1 MKRNTF
7 KSCFFFLSFILI
19 LLTGCNNIVD
29 TTSSQQNDTIK
40 NSEANFANGEV
51 AYITLGNVSL
61 LNHTAARDIFPS
73 NNDLDK
79 TKLTTIKLTGTWAPG
94 TANETNKT
102 LVNNVETWADVPS
115 SISVQT
121 GTWNFTLT
129 AKMNGVDFSGTITN
143 KTIAKE
149 DSPVQ
154 LPFELTATEEDCGGL
169 NITVNITNASDN
181 FAEKVMVTL
190 TDLTGAVVGE
200 NDEVERPISGGSVNF
215 ALNLSYASQK
225 IQAGEYY
232 INFSFKNSDDSL
244 PVLNVLKEKVI
255 IVAGITTTAT
265 KSITIDKV
273 YNIGYDTNDLAN
285 INDYE
290 HANNFT
296 RKTTSV
302 TLPVLSRTGF
312 TFAGWY
318 DNEDFTGDPIT
329 TIDFTNSSNIKSG
342 WTVYAK
348 WTYTIT
354 YEKNDGTTATTLTHL
369 AGVALTAPTQPTR
382 TGYSFGGWFTNSSLA
397 DAYEYTFGS
406 APTTGNFTLYAKW
419 TLETYTIT
427 YNCIGG
433 NTNQTTYTIEDS
445 AFSLDVPSGTDPLNP
460 ALEAESYYFN
470 GWYNNSA
477 YTGTAITEIDP
488 ATTHEDMELYAAQS
502 NNIHVASSTSTP
514 YAGSADNNG
523 LFSSSPVESIAT
535 AVQKI
540 VEYNTPIGW
549 IIVIDDNLTG
559 TQIINNSSLTTSKL
573 ASSTPLQISGAGNTA
588 KVLNGGSLSEGNN
601 RTTLTINTAVP
612 VSITNLEITGG
623 RGTVDSDKYYGGGL
637 YLAANS
643 QVDLGN
649 GVKIYGNTCDFGGG
663 VYVAAGATLCMH
675 GNAIIGDTEKTYIS
689 SITTDSGFSSIST
702 SVSGDY
708 SEWKCANYA
717 VGYDSG
723 ISVHDPGGG
732 GIYNLGTVALGYSS
746 YTDEEHNNVSSLTG
760 GIYNNASNRAG
771 GIFGINSD
779 NNIIVASGNIMYNA
793 SIGSSGWGA
802 GVLQK
807 DGILTLIDGKIN
819 NNYSISYAGGVY
831 LGNGDYSNPAYFYMK
846 GGEMKDN
853 HSFGTAAAVY
863 TNRGFLNMTGGT
875 ISGNKT
881 HSTDS
886 DATGGI
892 YIFGNSSI
900 TGGTIEDNLKND
912 GTTSSAIYAG
922 NADWTLGGSANIPY
936 GGSGDANAIKIYK
949 AVTVSSPVTNNLT
962 LIYYRME
969 PNSDGSTVILQGGN
983 SSDYSK
989 FSLKSEPGTTWTNQ
1003 YTINSSGNAI
1013 PN

>member
-1 MKRNTF
+1 MKALPKEIIIILF
-7 KSCFFFLSFILI
+7 SSC
-19 LLTGCNNIVD
+19 LLLLASCKNLLQKIVPE
-29 TTSSQQNDTIK
+29 NDNKDI
-40 NSEANFANGEV
+40 
-51 AYITLGNVSL
+51 AYISISPT
-61 LNHTAARDIFPS
+61 TALSRNIYPS
-73 NNDLDK
+73 ADDLDK
-79 TKLTTIKLTGTWAPG
+79 TKLTNITLSGIWSPGEASETTKILVDNVATWAS
-94 TANETNKT
+94 
-102 LVNNVETWADVPS
+102 VPS
-115 SISVQT
+115 SIQVQT
-121 GTWNFTLT
+121 GNWKFTLT
-129 AKMNGVDFSGTITN
+129 AKLNGIDFDGTLGTNAEPISIT
-143 KTIAKE
+143 KSDTPTSLDFI
-149 DSPVQ
+149 
-154 LPFELTATEEDCGGL
+154 LTATEQDCGGL
-169 NITVNITNASDN
+169 DITVNITNASN
-181 FAEKVMVTL
+181 NYAQKALVTL
-190 TDLTGAVVGE
+190 TDLSGSVVGE
-200 NDEVERPISGGSVNF
+200 EEELTVSGGSVHF
-215 ALNLSYASQK
+215 VRNLSYASQK
-225 IQAGEYY
+225 IQAGEYF
-232 INFSFKNSDDSL
+232 INFSFKNSDDTL
-244 PVLNVLKEKVI
+244 PVLNVLKERVL

-302 TLPVLSRTGF
+302 TLPELSRTGF

-329 TIDFTNSSNIKSG
+329 TIDFTNPSNIKSG

-354 YEKNDGTTATTLTHL
+354 YEKNDGSTATTQTKL
-369 AGVALTAPTQPTR
+369 AGVALTAPTQPTK
-382 TGYSFGGWFTNSSLA
+382 TGYSFAGWFTDSSLA

-419 TLETYTIT
+419 TLDTYTIT
-427 YNCIGG
+427 YHCIGG
-433 NTNQTTYTIEDS
+433 NTNPTTYTIEDS
-445 AFSLDVPSGTDPLNP
+445 AFSLDVPSGTDPENP

-470 GWYNNSA
+470 GWYTNSA
-477 YTGTAITEIDP
+477 YTGTAKTTIDP
-488 ATTHEDMELYAAQS
+488 ATTHEDIDLYAAQS
-502 NNIHVASSTSTP
+502 NNIHVSSSTSSP
-514 YAGSADNNG
+514 AGSADNDG
-523 LFSSSPVESIAT
+523 LFSSSPVDSIAT

-573 ASSTPLQISGAGNTA
+573 ASSTPLQISGAGATA

-637 YLAANS
+637 YVAANS

-675 GNAIIGDTEKTYIS
+675 GTAVIGDADKTYIS
-689 SITTDSGFSSIST
+689 SITASAGFNSIST

-708 SEWKCANYA
+708 SDWKCANYA

-760 GIYNNASNRAG
+760 GIYNNASNRGG
-771 GIFGINSD
+771 GIFGINSG

-793 SIGSSGWGA
+793 SIGNSGWGA

-807 DGILTLIDGKIN
+807 DGILTLIDGIIN

-846 GGEMKDN
+846 GGEIKNN
-853 HSFGTAAAVY
+853 HSFGNAAAIY
-863 TNRGFLNMTGGT
+863 TDRGILNMTGGT

-886 DATGGI
+886 DVTGGI
-892 YIFGNSSI
+892 FIFGSSSI
-900 TGGTIEDNLKND
+900 TGGTIEDNLKNN
-912 GTTSSAIYAG
+912 GSISSAIYG
-922 NADWTLGGSANIPY
+922 SNTSWTLGGSANIPY
-936 GGSGDANAIKIYK
+936 SGSGIANAVVIYNDLN
-949 AVTVSSPVTNNLT
+949 VSSPVTNSFTIMRWN
-962 LIYYRME
+962 E
-969 PNSDGSTVILQGGN
+969 PNEDGSTVILQGGD

-989 FSLKSEPGTTWTNQ
+989 FTLKNDPSNTWTNQ

-1013 PN
+1013 KQ